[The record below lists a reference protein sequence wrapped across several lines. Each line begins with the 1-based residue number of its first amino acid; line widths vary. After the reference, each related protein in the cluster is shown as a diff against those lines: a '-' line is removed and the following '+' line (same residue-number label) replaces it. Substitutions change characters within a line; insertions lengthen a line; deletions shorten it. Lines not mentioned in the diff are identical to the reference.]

1 MTSEQSRG
9 RARNAA
15 TPGGKPEADE
25 SDEAVE
31 RVGRESRKRAGP
43 DGPDATVVGD
53 IFKRPPDRR
62 PSKETGPKKPAE
74 RPPNG

>member
-1 MTSEQSRG
+1 MTSEQSFG

-15 TPGGKPEADE
+15 TPGGKPEAAE
-25 SDEAVE
+25 SDKAVM
-31 RVGRESRKRAGP
+31 RVGRESRRRAGP

-53 IFKRPPDRR
+53 IFKTPPGQGRA
-62 PSKETGPKKPAE
+62 KEPRGKTPGA

>member
-1 MTSEQSRG
+1 MTPKQSEG

-15 TPGGKPEADE
+15 TPGGKPQADE

-53 IFKRPPDRR
+53 IFKRP
-62 PSKETGPKKPAE
+62 AE

>member
-1 MTSEQSRG
+1 MTSEQSRR

-15 TPGGKPEADE
+15 TPDGKPEADE

-31 RVGRESRKRAGP
+31 RVGRESRRRAGP
-43 DGPDATVVGD
+43 DGPDATEVGD

-62 PSKETGPKKPAE
+62 RSRETGNKTSEE

>member
-1 MTSEQSRG
+1 MTPKQSEG

-15 TPGGKPEADE
+15 TPGGKPQA
-25 SDEAVE
+25 DEAVE

-53 IFKRPPDRR
+53 LFKR
-62 PSKETGPKKPAE
+62 PAE